1 MISALGHAAYAIDRQ
16 LDRFERSAERVAR
29 DGASADYVQEV
40 VQQMSAEAA
49 VKANVK
55 VVQAAD
61 RLTGTLIDI
70 IA

>member
-29 DGASADYVQEV
+29 PGASTDYVQETV
-40 VQQMSAEAA
+40 RQMSAEVA

-55 VVQAAD
+55 VARAAD
-61 RLTGTLIDI
+61 QMVGVLFDV